1 MKIEFP
7 SNHDGSLNTSEFNY
21 NGNKLATGGV
31 DGVINIFSTE
41 KIFKDGPNL
50 EPDKRLIKN
59 GHNKSI
65 LDLSMISKIFM
76 NINMILQLNVVN
88 SPHINMD

>member
-41 KIFKDGPNL
+41 KIFKEGKNL
-50 EPDKRLIKN
+50 EPDIKLIKN
-59 GHNKSI
+59 GKNRI
-65 LDLSMISKIFM
+65 LS
-76 NINMILQLNVVN
+76 NIR
-88 SPHINMD
+88 